1 MSITILKGTVVS
13 APALGKLDVTE
24 NGYLVAEEGGLQ
36 GVFPT
41 LPERYAGAAVEDY
54 GDALILQSFADL
66 HLHAPQYPMLGMGM
80 DLPLLDWLNT
90 YTFPTEARFADP
102 NYARAVYKKL
112 ARELIENGTTRVCM
126 FSSLHREATL
136 ILMEELEEA
145 GVTGYVGKVNMDR
158 NGIPALQEETEESK
172 RETLRWLEECRRFR
186 RIQPMLTP
194 RFTPSCTDGL
204 MDFLGKLAAERGLPI
219 QSHLSENT
227 GEIQWVKELHPDCGQ
242 YWETY
247 KKYGLWNDRTL
258 MAHCVW
264 SDERERAAMRTAGV
278 TVVHCADSNQ
288 NICSGVA
295 PIRLMLKEG
304 LKVAL
309 GSDIAGGDRL
319 NMFDVVAA
327 SIRASKARRIL
338 DGWEPDFLTV
348 AEGWFL
354 GTSAGAA
361 FFGEKPGFAPG
372 NRLHAIVVEDGDLP
386 QPHPLTAAERL
397 ERCVYR
403 RQKDAIRAVW
413 SDGVLAFE
421 RKRDCG
427 GHPSGW

>member
-1 MSITILKGTVVS
+1 MPATILKGTIVS
-13 APALGKLDVTE
+13 APSLGKLDITE
-24 NGYLVAEEGGLQ
+24 KGYLIAEEGTIT
-36 GVFPT
+36 GVFPV
-41 LPERYAGAAVEDY
+41 LPEQYAGAPVEDY
-54 GDALILQSFADL
+54 GDALILQSLADL

-80 DLPLLDWLNT
+80 DLPLLDWLNA

-102 NYARAVYKKL
+102 DYARDIYRRL
-112 ARELIENGTTRVCM
+112 ARELMENGTTRVCM

-136 ILMEELEEA
+136 ILMEELERA

-172 RETLRWLEECRRFR
+172 RETLLWLEACQDFQHVKP
-186 RIQPMLTP
+186 ILTP

-204 MDFLGKLAAERGLPI
+204 MDFLGKLAAERGLPV

-227 GEIQWVKELHPDCGQ
+227 GEIQWVKELHPDCSQ

-247 KKYGLWNDRTL
+247 AKYGLWNDRTL

-264 SDERERAAMRTAGV
+264 SDERERAAMRAAGV

-295 PIRLMLKEG
+295 PVRRMLDEG

-309 GSDIAGGDRL
+309 GSDIAGGDHL

-327 SIRASKARRIL
+327 SVRASKARRMQ
-338 DGWEPDFLTV
+338 DGWETDFLTV
-348 AEGWFL
+348 AEGWYL

-361 FFGEKPGFAPG
+361 FFGEQPGFAPG
-372 NRLHAIVVEDGDLP
+372 NSLHAIVLDDGDLP
-386 QPHPLTAAERL
+386 QPHPLTPQERL

-403 RQKDAIRAVW
+403 RQKNALRAVW
-413 SDGVLAFE
+413 S
-421 RKRDCG
+421 
-427 GHPSGW
+427 SGRLLFSREK

>member
-1 MSITILKGTVVS
+1 MAITILKGTIVS
-13 APALGKLDVTE
+13 APALGRLEITE
-24 NGYLVAEEGGLQ
+24 GGFLTAEEGTIT
-36 GVFPT
+36 GVFPV
-41 LPERYAGAAVEDY
+41 LPERYAGAPVKDY
-54 GDALILQSFADL
+54 GDALILQSLADL

-102 NYARAVYKKL
+102 DFARTVYRQL

-136 ILMEELEEA
+136 ILMEELERA

-158 NGIPALQEETEESK
+158 NGLPPILQETAEESE
-172 RETLRWLEECRRFR
+172 RETLRWLEQCQDFR
-186 RIQPMLTP
+186 YIKPILTP
-194 RFTPSCTDGL
+194 RFTPSCTDEL
-204 MDFLGKLAAERGLPI
+204 MAFLGKLAAERGLPI
-219 QSHLSENT
+219 QSHLSENAE
-227 GEIQWVKELHPDCGQ
+227 EIQWVKSLHPDCAQ

-247 KKYGLWNDRTL
+247 QKYGLWNDRTL

-264 SDERERAAMRTAGV
+264 SDARERRAMRDAGV

-295 PIRLMLKEG
+295 PVRAMLNEE

-309 GSDIAGGDRL
+309 GSDIAGGDHL

-338 DGWEPDFLTV
+338 DNWEGTDFLTV
-348 AEGWFL
+348 PEGWYL

-361 FFGEKPGFAPG
+361 FFGEQPGFAPG
-372 NRLHAIVVEDGDLP
+372 NSLHAVVLNDGELP

-413 SDGVLAFE
+413 SEGREVYTAE
-421 RKRDCG
+421 
-427 GHPSGW
+427 